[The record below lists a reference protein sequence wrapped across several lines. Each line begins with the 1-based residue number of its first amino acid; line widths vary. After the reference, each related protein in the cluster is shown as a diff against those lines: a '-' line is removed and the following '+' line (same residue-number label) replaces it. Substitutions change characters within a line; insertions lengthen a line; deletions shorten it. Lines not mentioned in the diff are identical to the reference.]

1 MKSSISFQFL
11 IFKKI
16 KFFALSFFAAINFLI
31 VLSLGIVSLDANAF
45 GDIREVEQPL
55 KATAVIA
62 NITAAQT
69 GLAAKSPASMK
80 LPACLAL
87 NTKINH
93 CKLSAQA
100 AKYGCLSVSSPWI
113 AKAIAIAGGLTSV
126 IGQST
131 SAGDAC
137 KKIDSTM
144 KNVQNALT
152 AYNVACGGAM
162 AICNHSCAA
171 VGAAMAACDTAA
183 AAAAAT
189 AVAAGDMSAGY
200 DSAALT
206 ANLPAVG
213 VAVKEQ
219 LTVCGIDYKWNLA
232 SAGLTLVT
240 AITAQKSASG
250 CEAATKTENN
260 QNIVDCSDAKNK
272 NNTTCICMRSPG
284 AAGCGNANLFS
295 GTPTVGG
302 SGNSGTG
309 DPSLTVPTG
318 GDGGGDGA
326 ANPLAGLGHGS
337 SGGGGSSLAPG
348 SGGGAGGGAG
358 GSGSGTDG
366 KEKTGGAKGL
376 NTNIL
381 SGTDSGGGGSRGS
394 SGGGSYQA
402 YLPGGAK
409 DPNRNLASQTP
420 ASALAAQV
428 SAAGSKSN
436 WEKVND
442 RYREAKTSL
451 VPGQ

>member
-1 MKSSISFQFL
+1 M
-11 IFKKI
+11 
-16 KFFALSFFAAINFLI
+16 NFLI
-31 VLSLGIVSLDANAF
+31 VLCLGIVFLNVNAL
-45 GDIREVEQPL
+45 GITDVDTN
-55 KATAVIA
+55 ATASVVLA
-62 NITAAQT
+62 KLTADEAVT
-69 GLAAKSPASMK
+69 KTLNAI
-80 LPACLAL
+80 PACAPVTASLRL
-87 NTKINH
+87 CH
-93 CKLSAQA
+93 A
-100 AKYGCLSVSSPWI
+100 AAISTRVGCIGMNSPWMI
-113 AKAIAIAGGLTSV
+113 KGIAIASGLGAI

-131 SAGDAC
+131 SANDAC
-137 KKIDSTM
+137 DKISSTTD
-144 KNVQNALT
+144 KLQKIGT
-152 AYNVACGGAM
+152 AFNLACGGAL
-162 AICNHSCAA
+162 
-171 VGAAMAACDTAA
+171 AACDNTCGKLQLAIPKCMDAA
-183 AAAAAT
+183 LVAT
-189 AVAAGDMSAGY
+189 KVGPGAVAGAADAAVALEDMQ
-200 DSAALT
+200 T
-206 ANLPAVG
+206 
-213 VAVKEQ
+213 
-219 LTVCGIDYKWNLA
+219 TVIAQNKLCTIDYKMSLMSGFASLA
-232 SAGLTLVT
+232 TLV
-240 AITAQKSASG
+240 AAKKSASG
-250 CEAATKTENN
+250 CQEATKAENN

-284 AAGCGNANLFS
+284 AAGCGNANLFA

-337 SGGGGSSLAPG
+337 GSGGGGSSLAPG

-381 SGTDSGGGGSRGS
+381 SGTDSGGGGGSRGS